1 MSRYDLRG
9 KVVLITGARGGIG
22 GNRKEAAR
30 DGLLMAGTTRS
41 RLRRKPPHRLP
52 DGLHELLDCL
62 CSLGWRRL
70 KKAMWARDLHHPHRR
85 LNGTNDV
92 PR

>member
-30 DGLLMAGTTRS
+30 DGLLMAGTAISRPYREAAYRPDDSTAQSIVSTLRPGTWPDERTTR
-41 RLRRKPPHRLP
+41 
-52 DGLHELLDCL
+52 
-62 CSLGWRRL
+62 
-70 KKAMWARDLHHPHRR
+70 
-85 LNGTNDV
+85 
-92 PR
+92 